1 MSIQELGRQRLDI
14 ATKLLSAMVIEDRIA
29 WYKDAECF
37 GNSDSD
43 LADRA
48 LSLADV
54 LIKKEMQSR
63 EEADRWIHS

>member
-14 ATKLLSAMVIEDRIA
+14 ATKLLSAMVIEGRIA
-29 WYKDAECF
+29 
-37 GNSDSD
+37 GNSD

-48 LSLADV
+48 LALADA
-54 LIKKEMQSR
+54 LIKREMQSR